1 MLQRKLAALAERL
14 GDVRLLALIDYDG
27 IPIANVSFDASLD
40 LDRMAAELASVA
52 RDIVADYHDMV
63 VGRPRQFS
71 VLFGQTLVMLSFLSH
86 EYSLLLVADEKIGQG
101 RARFE
106 LRRARLSLE
115 QDLA

>member
-14 GDVRLLALIDYDG
+14 GDVRLLALIDHDG
-27 IPIANVSFDASLD
+27 IPIANVSFDATVD
-40 LDRMAAELASVA
+40 LDRMTAEFASLA
-52 RDIVADYHDMV
+52 RDIVADYRGMV

-71 VLFGQTLVMLSFLSH
+71 VVLGQTLVMLSFVSRD
-86 EYSLLLVADEKIGQG
+86 YSLLLVADDKVGRG

-106 LRRARLSLE
+106 LRRARLTLE